1 MSSLYLQNYFLSCGN
16 IFPIEGKKEKA
27 WLTFLPLICCIV
39 FFINKTMAIFGFLK
53 NNDNKETRKNVRIQR
68 LHYQMRRVSMSNDVR
83 PVDGGLSPHPA
94 YQIAPG
100 TTAWPKKLQHQ
111 KSFQKSQPQASE
123 KNLLKTNSK
132 KCFCDFCNEKIS
144 KLGKMG

>member
-1 MSSLYLQNYFLSCGN
+1 MPNVVV
-16 IFPIEGKKEKA
+16 IFAELFFIMWKYIPHRGQKGKSMA
-27 WLTFLPLICCIV
+27 YIFTPDMLHS

-68 LHYQMRRVSMSNDVR
+68 RHYQMRRVSMSNDVR

-100 TTAWPKKLQHQ
+100 TTAWPKKLQH
-111 KSFQKSQPQASE
+111 
-123 KNLLKTNSK
+123 
-132 KCFCDFCNEKIS
+132 
-144 KLGKMG
+144 